1 MKGTRAL
8 IPCRRLISS
17 RSRQTLV
24 PRSVTHFSTL
34 AMRRPTP
41 HWSTTAI
48 RSTWAT
54 PVTVKRLTSTAA
66 TLHCPGC
73 GAPFQSSDSSKPGFY
88 VEREK
93 KPAKEKKRSNKTLD
107 EQQYQAA
114 VENLDPETRALLLQQ
129 EEPSADENDTL
140 HDEVIEKVDDID
152 EKKTT
157 RRIICERCYQLEH
170 RGNSNT
176 SAQFLRASKQYSSL
190 EFLKTKRNPL
200 IVVVVDVT
208 DLPFSLAQLP
218 TNPTARFIVAAN
230 KFDLLPGSARRH
242 EQRLRDWIV
251 QHAKQQGISTSQIQH
266 VQLVSATKGWGI
278 QGLLRRIDEER
289 MPTDDVYLVGATN
302 VGKSALVNQIV
313 SQQRTGSDKRQYRIT
328 SSPAPG
334 TTMGTIRIPM
344 HALGMSSNNINT
356 PHGFQRDRFLVDTP
370 GIINDQQLIHLMPF
384 SDQKKFLRQHE
395 LKPLTFRLLPGKSL
409 VLKPFIRIDLV
420 ESTDPVLLTLF
431 THLNPHITKT
441 AKLDEKMQAATDS
454 SSLSLLDPKLLQLD
468 TLQPI
473 PELLKV
479 QGFHKSR
486 ASLDLA
492 FASMGWAAVT
502 GLFNEAKFRIWLP
515 SQVDPY
521 KAFSVREPPML
532 PFEYRGVLRK
542 FYGSGERARK

>member
-1 MKGTRAL
+1 MHG
-8 IPCRRLISS
+8 
-17 RSRQTLV
+17 
-24 PRSVTHFSTL
+24 
-34 AMRRPTP
+34 
-41 HWSTTAI
+41 
-48 RSTWAT
+48 
-54 PVTVKRLTSTAA
+54 
-66 TLHCPGC
+66 
-73 GAPFQSSDSSKPGFY
+73 D
-88 VEREK
+88 
-93 KPAKEKKRSNKTLD
+93 N
-107 EQQYQAA
+107 
-114 VENLDPETRALLLQQ
+114 
-129 EEPSADENDTL
+129 
-140 HDEVIEKVDDID
+140 IEKMDDID
-152 EKKTT
+152 NEKKTRT
-157 RRIICERCYQLEH
+157 QRIICERCYQLEH

-218 TNPTARFIVAAN
+218 SNPSARFIVAAN
-230 KFDLLPGSARRH
+230 KFDLLPASARRH

-251 QHAKQQGISTSQIQH
+251 QHAKQQGMSTAQIQH

-313 SQQRTGSDKRQYRIT
+313 SQQRTGGDKRQYRIT

-334 TTMGTIRIPM
+334 TTMGTIRIPL
-344 HALGMSSNNINT
+344 HALGMSNNNNNSNS
-356 PHGFQRDRFLVDTP
+356 HGFQRDRFLIDTP

-384 SDQKKFLRQHE
+384 ADQKKFLRQHE

-409 VLKPFIRIDLV
+409 LLKPFIRIDLV

-441 AKLDEKMQAATDS
+441 TKLDEKMQAAKHVS
-454 SSLSLLDPKLLQLD
+454 EQSSLSLLDPKLLQLNS
-468 TLQPI
+468 LQPI

-486 ASLDLA
+486 ASLDFA

-502 GLFNEAKFRIWLP
+502 GLFDQAKFRIWLP
-515 SQVDPY
+515 DQVDPY
-521 KAFSVREPPML
+521 KAFSVREPAML

>member
-1 MKGTRAL
+1 MKGTRTL
-8 IPCRRLISS
+8 VTCRQLISS
-17 RSRQTLV
+17 RTRQTLV
-24 PRSVTHFSTL
+24 SRPILHFSTL
-34 AMRRPTP
+34 ALRRAVP

-48 RSTWAT
+48 RSTAVG
-54 PVTVKRLTSTAA
+54 PVKRLNSTA
-66 TLHCPGC
+66 TLLHCPGC
-73 GAPFQSSDSSKPGFY
+73 GASFQSSDSSKPGFY

-114 VENLDPETRALLLQQ
+114 IENLDPETRALLLQQ
-129 EEPSADENDTL
+129 EPTTEENGGLD
-140 HDEVIEKVDDID
+140 DDIVEKVDDMD
-152 EKKTT
+152 DKNTT

-218 TNPTARFIVAAN
+218 TNPSARLIVAAN
-230 KFDLLPGSARRH
+230 KFDLLPSSARRH

-251 QHAKQQGISTSQIQH
+251 QHAKQQGINTTQIQH

-334 TTMGTIRIPM
+334 TTMGTIRIPL
-344 HALGMSSNNINT
+344 HALGMSNQNNIT
-356 PHGFQRDRFLVDTP
+356 THGFQRDRFLIDTP

-395 LKPLTFRLLPGKSL
+395 LKPLTFRLLPGKFN
-409 VLKPFIRIDLV
+409 LKQR
-420 ESTDPVLLTLF
+420 
-431 THLNPHITKT
+431 
-441 AKLDEKMQAATDS
+441 
-454 SSLSLLDPKLLQLD
+454 
-468 TLQPI
+468 
-473 PELLKV
+473 
-479 QGFHKSR
+479 
-486 ASLDLA
+486 
-492 FASMGWAAVT
+492 
-502 GLFNEAKFRIWLP
+502 
-515 SQVDPY
+515 
-521 KAFSVREPPML
+521 
-532 PFEYRGVLRK
+532 
-542 FYGSGERARK
+542 